1 MKTPRITRQ
10 LAVGIFLLL
19 VNAGADAAEVKA
31 AIAANFTAVI
41 AKLQPIFEKQTGH
54 KLLPSFAATGQLY
67 AQIGNG
73 APFDVFLS
81 ADIQAP
87 RKLLEEGKAVA
98 GTEFIYARGELAL
111 WSARKAYVDDKGGVL
126 GRSAFAHIA
135 IANPDTAPYG
145 AAAVQALKKLGLY
158 DSLKPKFVQGDNI
171 AQTQLF
177 VASKNAELGFVSL
190 AQVLATPSADRGSWW
205 QVPADLHDP
214 IDQQAVLLK
223 RAENND
229 AARAFL
235 KFLQTPQAAAFIH
248 ELGYT
253 TPPKQAK
260 TDEVVA
266 LTIKA

>member
-1 MKTPRITRQ
+1 METLRILRQ
-10 LAVGIFLLL
+10 LSVVIFLLFL
-19 VNAGADAAEVKA
+19 HVGANASEVKA
-31 AIAANFTAVI
+31 AVAANFTAAI

-54 KLLPSFAATGQLY
+54 HLLASFGATGQLY

-81 ADIQAP
+81 ADDKAP
-87 RKLLEEGKAVA
+87 QKLVKEGHAVA

-111 WSARKAYVDDKGGVL
+111 WSAEKGYVDDKGEVL
-126 GRSAFAHIA
+126 QRNQYAHLA

-145 AAAVQALKKLGLY
+145 LAAVQTLKKLGIY
-158 DSLKPKFVQGDNI
+158 DTVKGKFVQGDNI

-177 VASKNAELGFVSL
+177 VASKNAPLGFIAL
-190 AQVLATPSADRGSWW
+190 AQVLGLPDAERGSWW
-205 QVPADLHDP
+205 QVPASLHDP

-223 RAENND
+223 TAEKND

-235 KFLQTPQAAAFIH
+235 KFLQSPQAVAIVH

-253 TPPKQAK
+253 TPVP
-260 TDEVVA
+260 
-266 LTIKA
+266 